1 MAAQIPSS
9 SISRRVPLHARFALR
24 LACISAISLAGVA
37 LTGCADAITFSQTET
52 STGQILLAE
61 GEAEEAAII
70 FANQVRRSPK
80 DYEAHFHLG
89 QAQLAGGRATEA
101 IRSFKTALEVM
112 PLSHSGKEDDQ
123 TRFEI
128 VDALSGALA
137 AHDTDGSLLVQ
148 IESKSKGN
156 KTLKLLSAMTYA
168 KAGDPDNAIQRFNE
182 AVNLDREDPYA
193 TKQFGL
199 YLESI
204 AQADDAEYQLRRAYR
219 LNTQDQEV
227 AAALRRLG
235 VVPGP
240 AILSATELSKPKI
253 PQGPI
258 PEIKWG
264 EKPAPTAPGTPGAQ
278 PGDPAQTA
286 PPKSGKTLN

>member
-193 TKQFGL
+193 TKTGYVQ
-199 YLESI
+199 
-204 AQADDAEYQLRRAYR
+204 RAYR
-219 LNTQDQEV
+219 SKIDGQLHPYLVHVPRYHKPDGKPLPLVLAFHGRDRLPEH
-227 AAALRRLG
+227 ALRT
-235 VVPGP
+235 VVGEAPDD
-240 AILSATELSKPKI
+240 SM
-253 PQGPI
+253 PI
-258 PEIKWG
+258 DWFAKHL
-264 EKPAPTAPGTPGAQ
+264 K
-278 PGDPAQTA
+278 
-286 PPKSGKTLN
+286 